1 MSEDLRVTKT
11 RQNIQMTFYQTV
23 GTVSFSGYYY
33 QAADPGMSD

>member
-1 MSEDLRVTKT
+1 MSEDLRVTKDQT
-11 RQNIQMTFYQTV
+11 KYPGDIYQTV